1 MTSTPPTE
9 QQLAEIETRHTAA
22 TPGPWTAVELPA
34 NANHKHPAHWV
45 KAEYVDGNCTSSE
58 VVADCPWR
66 QADAEFTAHARTDVP
81 LLLDAY
87 RRQRA
92 ELAAFEMLAPQ
103 QCPAGKHADWLV
115 DSEYAHACPWC
126 QVEGLRAELAAARG
140 QAIAWAAEA
149 VDEKLTAEPDHNRA
163 SALYEL
169 LLHLRGELPCTCA
182 RSGGLHSKG
191 CRRCVPGH
199 EQISRQNQLAV
210 YRAAAVAPDAASE
223 ATSAPLSAS
232 QPSSVSESAQSP
244 TGAATGRL
252 GDLPSTEDLASA
264 DNPTHLRWGLGDVQ
278 WGDDD
283 SVIVMLSG
291 PDREAYWL
299 ELDPTQAAVLRED
312 LAGPDGEPRRTL
324 TPDEY
329 DAAWHAVDHATVHA
343 DPGTV
348 LHAVLDR
355 LGIEWQD
362 AARPA

>member
-210 YRAAAVAPDAASE
+210 YRAAAVAPDATSE

-244 TGAATGRL
+244 TGASEG
-252 GDLPSTEDLASA
+252 P
-264 DNPTHLRWGLGDVQ
+264 LR
-278 WGDDD
+278 
-283 SVIVMLSG
+283 SG
-291 PDREAYWL
+291 VTTP
-299 ELDPTQAAVLRED
+299 
-312 LAGPDGEPRRTL
+312 PRRTL
-324 TPDEY
+324 TPNEY
-329 DAAWHAVDHATVHA
+329 AAAWHAVEGAAGDEGA

-362 AARPA
+362 AAQPAGTTPAR

>member
-169 LLHLRGELPCTCA
+169 LLHLRPVGRPALEGLPEV
-182 RSGGLHSKG
+182 R
-191 CRRCVPGH
+191 
-199 EQISRQNQLAV
+199 
-210 YRAAAVAPDAASE
+210 
-223 ATSAPLSAS
+223 
-232 QPSSVSESAQSP
+232 
-244 TGAATGRL
+244 
-252 GDLPSTEDLASA
+252 
-264 DNPTHLRWGLGDVQ
+264 
-278 WGDDD
+278 
-283 SVIVMLSG
+283 
-291 PDREAYWL
+291 
-299 ELDPTQAAVLRED
+299 
-312 LAGPDGEPRRTL
+312 
-324 TPDEY
+324 
-329 DAAWHAVDHATVHA
+329 
-343 DPGTV
+343 
-348 LHAVLDR
+348 
-355 LGIEWQD
+355 
-362 AARPA
+362 ARP

>member
-210 YRAAAVAPDAASE
+210 YRAAAVAPKTASE
-223 ATSAPLSAS
+223 ATSAPLCPV

-244 TGAATGRL
+244 TGASEGL
-252 GDLPSTEDLASA
+252 LEDLPSTEDLASA
-264 DNPTHLRWGLGDVQ
+264 DNPTHLRWGLNDVL
-278 WGDDD
+278 WSDDD
-283 SVIVMLSG
+283 SVIVLLSG

-299 ELDPTQAAVLRED
+299 ELDPERAAVLRED
-312 LAGPDGEPRRTL
+312 LAGPAE
-324 TPDEY
+324 
-329 DAAWHAVDHATVHA
+329 DAAPDDEFTGTQPCGHDDYHSGHPWA
-343 DPGTV
+343 D
-348 LHAVLDR
+348 
-355 LGIEWQD
+355 
-362 AARPA
+362 RPDVWCAGH